1 MARLTETGDSRRT
14 DTRARILTVALRLFA
29 ERGYANTSLREIAE
43 ELGVTKAALYFHY
56 KTKED
61 IVSGILRDYLDGVH
75 RLLHEYEK
83 QTPTLAAREKLLR
96 DFAALQAHWGG
107 DLTKL
112 IRQNY
117 TEVVN
122 LPAGGEIKQSHHR
135 LVDILAGPTPTVLDR
150 TRAIAALATLQ
161 SVAMPFENIDEKTR
175 RDAALVVALEVLRGS
190 PDSAQQAGAEAR

>member
-1 MARLTETGDSRRT
+1 MARLSETGDSRRT

-61 IVSGILRDYLDGVH
+61 IVSGILRDYTDGVH
-75 RLLHEYEK
+75 RLVDAYEE
-83 QTPTLAAREKLLR
+83 QAPTLAARETLLR

-107 DLTKL
+107 DLMKL

-122 LPAGGEIKQSHHR
+122 IPAGVEIKQSHHR
-135 LVDILAGPTPTVLDR
+135 LIDVLAGPTPTVLDR
-150 TRAIAALATLQ
+150 TRAVAALATLQ
-161 SVAMPFENIDEKTR
+161 SAAMPFENVDEKTR
-175 RDAALVVALEVLRGS
+175 RDAALVVSLEVLRGI
-190 PDSAQQAGAEAR
+190 PDSGRAGPA

>member
-1 MARLTETGDSRRT
+1 MARVNETGDSRRT

-61 IVSGILRDYLDGVH
+61 IVSGILRDYTDGVH
-75 RLLHEYEK
+75 FLLDEYER

-96 DFAALQAHWGG
+96 DFAALQARWGG
-107 DLTKL
+107 DLMKL

-135 LVDILAGPTPTVLDR
+135 LIDVLAGPAPTVLDH
-150 TRAIAALATLQ
+150 TRAVAALATLQ
-161 SVAMPFENIDEKTR
+161 SIAMPFGNADEKTR
-175 RDAALVVALEVLRGS
+175 RDAALVVSLEVLRGG
-190 PDSAQQAGAEAR
+190 PDGAKQ